1 MGFKASKGAI
11 TLLNDKR
18 DRPYHLS
25 STLSDM
31 SSGSPGHRGYAAGQ
45 TLAMVVIL
53 LLCLPLLPLAL
64 LFVTFVRL
72 RDRLARVERGGSTRA
87 VVPHRP

>member
-1 MGFKASKGAI
+1 MGFRVSKDAI
-11 TLLNDKR
+11 TLLVDKK

-64 LFVTFVRL
+64 LFVAVVRL
-72 RDRLARVERGGSTRA
+72 RDRLARVERGGEA
-87 VVPHRP
+87 PVIVPHRS